1 MRFSNIISINA
12 ILYATEN
19 GCKWHALPK
28 RFGNWFTVYA
38 WFRRWYRSGV
48 LEHLFAELREWQVV
62 GEDTECFGLGRT
74 GARKT
79 NGPQSFGNSRGGW
92 NTKIHMVSANDRLGM
107 IFRLSGGQAHDAPEK
122 VAPCWT
128 AGTSRSRT
136 HL

>member
-1 MRFSNIISINA
+1 MHSHDTDHSGTVRQIRPFLPVQRGSMRISNIISINA

-48 LEHLFAELREWQVV
+48 LEHLFAKLREWQVV

-79 NGPQSFGNSRGGW
+79 NGPQSFGPDGSFV
-92 NTKIHMVSANDRLGM
+92 I
-107 IFRLSGGQAHDAPEK
+107 
-122 VAPCWT
+122 
-128 AGTSRSRT
+128 
-136 HL
+136 